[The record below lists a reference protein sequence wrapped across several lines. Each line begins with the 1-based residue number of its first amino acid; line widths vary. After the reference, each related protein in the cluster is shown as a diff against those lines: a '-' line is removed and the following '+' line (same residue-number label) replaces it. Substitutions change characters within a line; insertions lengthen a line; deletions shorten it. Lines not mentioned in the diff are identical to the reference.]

1 MTSAHP
7 PVTAVIFD
15 FGGTLAD
22 IVPTHQWL
30 FIRACHELGLGIEPQ
45 RVYDAESVGW
55 EPYLTPLGPAHVD
68 ASASAEAFAAFKTA
82 LLRDR
87 LAAAG
92 VAGAPDVL
100 QAAAARI
107 YELDTDPGMYRLY
120 DDTLPL
126 LDELQRRGVAMG
138 ILSNHEWHLPEL
150 IAGLDIARYMATSV
164 TSARV
169 GFRKPHPRM
178 FEAVCEAMGI
188 APGQAL
194 MVGDSVSADIRGALG
209 VGMQA
214 VYIARDAAKPA
225 IDGTPT
231 VRSLTDVLDF
241 V

>member
-1 MTSAHP
+1 MTSHP
-7 PVTAVIFD
+7 PVSAVIFD

-30 FIRACHELGLGIEPQ
+30 FIRACQELGLDIEPQ

-55 EPYLTPLGPAHVD
+55 EPYMTPLGPAHEE
-68 ASASAEAFAAFKTA
+68 ASASPEAFATFKAT

-92 VAGAPDVL
+92 VDGSHDVL

-126 LDELQRRGVAMG
+126 LDELRRRGIAMG
-138 ILSNHEWHLPEL
+138 ILSNHEWYLPDL
-150 IAGLDIARYMATSV
+150 IDGLDLTRYMVTTV

-178 FEAVCEAMGI
+178 FEAVCAEMAI
-188 APGQAL
+188 SPAQAL
-194 MVGDSVSADIRGALG
+194 MVGDSVSADIRGAQG
-209 VGMQA
+209 VGMRP
-214 VYIARDAAKPA
+214 VYLARDLAKPA
-225 IDGTPT
+225 LEGVPT
-231 VRSLTDVLDF
+231 VRSLTSVLDF